1 MIYKYSIIDTIDHIT
16 YNLKTKK
23 DFNETLIKIFLQH
36 GNKKEYIRLYQLTE
50 SSYTITN
57 K

>member
-1 MIYKYSIIDTIDHIT
+1 MIYKYSIIEKKKKKT
-16 YNLKTKK
+16 YDLKTKK
-23 DFNETLIKIFLQH
+23 DFNETLIKILLEH

-50 SSYTITN
+50 SSYMITN